1 VHLDPAHVEPAH
13 VELVPA
19 TLTQQPI
26 LSNLLQ
32 FYEYDFSEFIPIE
45 PGPDGRFE
53 YPLLP
58 LYWSDPARFPF
69 LAVLDG
75 KWAGFVFIKQLP
87 DSAGAGFICDM
98 AEFFVLRSYRRRGIG
113 RRLAHLAF
121 GRFPGTWQ
129 VRVMESNSAAC
140 QFWQQ
145 AIESFTGASMLPART
160 RVDGMAWYV
169 FRFESRA

>member
-1 VHLDPAHVEPAH
+1 MHLEPVHIEPVH

-19 TLTQQPI
+19 LPAHQPI

-32 FYEYDFSEFIPIE
+32 FYLYDFSEFNPIE

-53 YPLLP
+53 YPQLP
-58 LYWSDPARFPF
+58 LYWSDPGRFPF
-69 LAVLDG
+69 LAVVDG

-87 DSAGAGFICDM
+87 DSGGDGCDM
-98 AEFFVLRSYRRRGIG
+98 AEFFVPRSYRRRGIG
-113 RRLAHLAF
+113 LRLAHLAF
-121 GRFPGTWQ
+121 ERFPGAWQ

-145 AIESFTGASMLPART
+145 AIESFTGASMLPTRT
-160 RVDGMAWYV
+160 RVDGTAWYV